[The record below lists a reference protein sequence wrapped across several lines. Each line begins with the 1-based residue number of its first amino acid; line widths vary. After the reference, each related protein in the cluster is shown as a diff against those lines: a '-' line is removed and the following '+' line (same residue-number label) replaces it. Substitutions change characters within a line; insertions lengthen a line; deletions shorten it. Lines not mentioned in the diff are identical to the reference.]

1 MSALL
6 RLALWQLKNA
16 LRDALTNPRK
26 LVPLVLVA
34 IWVIGFGFLVTHT
47 QVGSAPPTTLLSDF
61 ARTHRAEANAVLFLL
76 LSLLVAAMLDRG
88 FAGGTLTYSASDTD
102 YLFLAPFPSRLVLGY
117 KLLMPAPAILLAILY
132 NVFVFRPPAGPAL
145 SALPAWATM
154 AAFFACIGGYQ
165 NLTVAWDL
173 VYGLG
178 RSVPLRRVY
187 LGGVVLLVAYTV
199 FLRRRYGLAGVI
211 GASEHGLLPLLFYP
225 CRLVADATVGV
236 GVVKGWWASGQL
248 ALFYL
253 LTLALVLAPSVNFHE
268 AAAGATERLARLQQA
283 QRDGQFW
290 LGAGASKRP
299 RAPMS
304 LPPLG
309 RGVWAIVWAHLS
321 AAAKNP
327 LGNFAAPALFGIGL
341 AVASLRTA
349 APAEEGSLLVG
360 MAALYYL
367 MGTTIGG
374 GIFYFRRALLREPLI
389 RPLPL
394 PAEAV
399 VLAEVLPRVLLA
411 APFYVT
417 CGLFLLAFGGSGSA
431 LAAWVLLCLP
441 LVSLCLSLLQ
451 YAIALSYPSLEDKL
465 QAAIAQGV
473 QLLLAILLTPVL
485 ALFLA
490 VPLNLGMPPGPACLF
505 FAAGVGLT
513 ALLLWRAAT
522 RAYRAYP
529 PDGTFLLFT
538 KTTAMR
544 LVRPLL
550 IIAVLLGLG
559 LTVGLRVNKSLHK
572 PPPPPRTVQTHL
584 GDIVI
589 QVSETGTI
597 EPADKVDVKSKAAGR
612 LLSIPIQEGQYV
624 TKGQLIAIVDRS
636 LIDPA
641 LTGDEAQLRQAQ
653 ARLAQTKAEYALQVK
668 QTSAAI
674 VQAQAGLNTA
684 QAHLA
689 AVAAGA
695 RPQELD
701 QQKEAVSRAQIA
713 YDDAVRTQKR
723 RQSLLGKGFVSQAD
737 YDASQVAVDTA
748 ASSLATAKQAL
759 LLTQA
764 GPRVQDVNDA
774 RAQVAAARAQLDAA
788 RANEGQDAVKQ
799 SDIAQAVASVA
810 QISGNIQQLQVNIS
824 DTRIIAPASGIV
836 LKKYKEPNE
845 IVQSATT
852 GFSDAQALVATLGS
866 RLEVKVGI
874 NEVDISKVHAHA
886 PARITV
892 DALPDAAFAGA
903 VTEIAPASTNAFD
916 TASASSTSSISKFS
930 VKVGFARYDP
940 RLRSGMSA
948 NVAIISQKHAHVV
961 LAPLEAVPF
970 TGTRGQVTV
979 LKGSGVQEKRTVV
992 TGLRSD
998 TDVEIV
1004 SGLHAGENLIVS
1016 PLDGAARRKTNFS
1029 DGPGG

>member
-1 MSALL
+1 MSVLL
-6 RLALWQLKNA
+6 RLALWQLKNT

-26 LVPLVLVA
+26 LIPLVLAALVA
-34 IWVIGFGFLVTHT
+34 VGFIYTAMHTVTH
-47 QVGSAPPTTLLSDF
+47 PPAGTPPPLALLDSLP
-61 ARTHRAEANAVLFLL
+61 AHRAEAHAALFLL
-76 LSLLVAAMLDRG
+76 LSLLMAALLDRG
-88 FAGGTLTYSASDTD
+88 FAGGTLTYSKSDTD
-102 YLFLAPFPSRLVLGY
+102 YLFLAPLPSRLVLAY
-117 KLLMPAPAILLAILY
+117 KLLAPAPGILLAILY
-132 NVFVFRPPAGPAL
+132 NVFQHPAGPAL
-145 SALPAWATM
+145 SALPVWTLM
-154 AAFFACIGGYQ
+154 AAFFACAGGYQ
-165 NLTVAWDL
+165 NLSVALDL

-187 LGGVVLLVAYTV
+187 LGAAALLVAYAV
-199 FLRRRYGLAGVI
+199 FLSRRYGIAGLTGTV
-211 GASEHGLLPLLFYP
+211 EHGLLPVLFYP
-225 CRLVADATVGV
+225 CRLAADVALATNAG
-236 GVVKGWWASGQL
+236 KGWMAGGQL
-248 ALFYL
+248 ALFYG
-253 LTLALVLAPSVNFHE
+253 LTLVLVLAPSVNFHE
-268 AAAGATERLARLQQA
+268 AAAGATERLARAQQA
-283 QRDGQFW
+283 MSDGQWWFRP
-290 LGAGASKRP
+290 ASSKRP

-309 RGVWAIVWAHLS
+309 RNVWAVVWAHLS
-321 AAAKNP
+321 AAAKRP
-327 LGNFAAPALFGIGL
+327 FGNFASPALGGALVAVAALRVRDDTAPALL
-341 AVASLRTA
+341 
-349 APAEEGSLLVG
+349 G
-360 MAALYYL
+360 MATLYYL

-394 PAEAV
+394 PAGAV

-411 APFYVT
+411 APFYLT
-417 CGLFLLAFGGSGSA
+417 CALLLLSFGGSA
-431 LAAWVLLCLP
+431 FVLAACILLCLP

-451 YAIALSYPSLEDKL
+451 YTIALSYPSLEDKL
-465 QAAIAQGV
+465 QAGIAQGV
-473 QLLLAILLTPVL
+473 QFLLATLLTPVL

-490 VPLNLGMPPGPACLF
+490 VPLNLGMPPVPACLL
-505 FAAGVGLT
+505 FAAGCGFVN
-513 ALLLWRAAT
+513 LLLWRAAT

-529 PDGTFLLFT
+529 PDGTFFLFT
-538 KTTAMR
+538 KTTAKR
-544 LVRPLL
+544 LLRPLL
-550 IIAVLLGLG
+550 IVAVLLGLG

-572 PPPPPRTVQTHL
+572 PPPPPRTVRTHL

-624 TKGQLIAIVDRS
+624 TRGQLIAIVDRS

-641 LTGDEAQLRQAQ
+641 LTGDQAQLRQAQ

-668 QTSAAI
+668 QTAAAI

-737 YDASQVAVDTA
+737 YDTAQVAVDTA

-774 RAQVAAARAQLDAA
+774 RAQVAAARAQLAAA
-788 RANEGQDAVKQ
+788 RANQGQDSVKR

-824 DTRIIAPASGIV
+824 DTRIVAPASGIV

-874 NEVDISKVHAHA
+874 NEVDISKVHARA
-886 PARITV
+886 PSRITV
-892 DALPDAAFAGA
+892 DALPDATFAGA

-916 TASASSTSSISKFS
+916 TTSASSTSSISKFS

-961 LAPLEAVPF
+961 LAPLEAIPF
-970 TGTRGQVTV
+970 TGTQGQVTV
-979 LKGSGVQEKRTVV
+979 LKGSGLQEKRTIV

-1016 PLDGAARRKTNFS
+1016 PLDGTARRKTNFS

>member
-6 RLALWQLKNA
+6 HLALWQLKNA

-26 LVPLVLVA
+26 RIPLALAAV
-34 IWVIGFGFLVTHT
+34 WFIGFGFLVTHT
-47 QVGSAPPTTLLSDF
+47 QGKSAAPKATLLSDF
-61 ARTHRAEANAVLFLL
+61 IRANRAEAHAVIFLL
-76 LSLLVAAMLDRG
+76 LSLFMAATLDRG
-88 FAGGTLTYSASDTD
+88 FVGGTLRYSASDTD
-102 YLFLAPFPSRLVLGY
+102 YLFLAPFLSRLVLGFS
-117 KLLMPAPAILLAILY
+117 LLAPAPGLLLAVLY
-132 NVFVFRPPAGPAL
+132 NLFFPPAGPAL
-145 SALPAWATM
+145 SALPAWTAM
-154 AAFFACIGGYQ
+154 AAIFAC
-165 NLTVAWDL
+165 
-173 VYGLG
+173 
-178 RSVPLRRVY
+178 
-187 LGGVVLLVAYTV
+187 
-199 FLRRRYGLAGVI
+199 
-211 GASEHGLLPLLFYP
+211 
-225 CRLVADATVGV
+225 VG
-236 GVVKGWWASGQL
+236 GQL

-268 AAAGATERLARLQQA
+268 AATGATERVTQMQQA
-283 QRDGQFW
+283 LSDGQWWFRP
-290 LGAGASKRP
+290 AASRHP
-299 RAPMS
+299 RVPMS

-309 RGVWAIVWAHLS
+309 RGIWAIVWAHLS

-341 AVASLRTA
+341 AIAALRTPA
-349 APAEEGSLLVG
+349 SAEEGGQLVAI
-360 MAALYYL
+360 AAFYYL

-374 GIFYFRRALLREPLI
+374 GIFYFRRAPLREPLI

-394 PAEAV
+394 RADLV

-411 APFYVT
+411 SPFYVA
-417 CGLFLLAFGGSGSA
+417 CALLLLVFGGSAFTLSA
-431 LAAWVLLCLP
+431 CILLCLP
-441 LVSLCLSLLQ
+441 LVSLCLTLLQ
-451 YAIALSYPSLEDKL
+451 YTIALSYPSLEDKL

-473 QLLLAILLTPVL
+473 QLLLAALLTPLL

-490 VPLNLGMPPGPACLF
+490 IPLILGLILGMPPVPACLI
-505 FAAGVGLT
+505 FAAGCGFLS
-513 ALLLWRAAT
+513 LLLWRAAT
-522 RAYRAYP
+522 RAYLAYP
-529 PDGTFLLFT
+529 PDGTFMLLT
-538 KTTAMR
+538 KTNAKR
-544 LVRPLL
+544 LIKPLL
-550 IIAVLLGLG
+550 ITAVLLGLG

-624 TKGQLIAIVDRS
+624 TKGQLIATVDRS

-653 ARLAQTKAEYALQVK
+653 ARLDQARAGYALQVK
-668 QTSAAI
+668 QTAAAI

-713 YDDAVRTQKR
+713 HDDAVRTQKR
-723 RQSLLGKGFVSQAD
+723 RQSLLGKGFISQAD

-764 GPRVQDVNDA
+764 GPRIQDVNDA

-799 SDIAQAVASVA
+799 SDIAQARASVA

-836 LKKYKEPNE
+836 LKKYKQPNE

-852 GFSDAQALVATLGS
+852 GFSDAQAIVATLGS

-892 DALPDAAFAGA
+892 DALPDTIFVGT

-916 TASASSTSSISKFS
+916 TSGGSSTSSISKFS

-948 NVAIISQKHAHVV
+948 NVAIVSQKHAHVI
-961 LAPLEAVPF
+961 LAPLEAIPF
-970 TGTRGQVTV
+970 PGTQGQVTV
-979 LKGSGVQEKRTVV
+979 LTGLGKPEKRTVI
-992 TGLRSD
+992 TGLRNDS
-998 TDVEIV
+998 DVEII
-1004 SGLHAGENLIVS
+1004 SGLHAGEKLIVS
-1016 PLDGAARRKTNFS
+1016 PLDGAARRKTDFN
-1029 DGPGG
+1029 GGG

>member
-6 RLALWQLKNA
+6 HLALWQLKNA

-26 LVPLVLVA
+26 LIPLALAAV
-34 IWVIGFGFLVTHT
+34 WFIGFGFLVTHA
-47 QVGSAPPTTLLSDF
+47 QGEAAAPQATLLSDF
-61 ARTHRAEANAVLFLL
+61 ARTHRAEAHAVIFLL
-76 LSLLVAAMLDRG
+76 LSLFIAATLDRG
-88 FAGGTLTYSASDTD
+88 FVGGTLRYSASDTD
-102 YLFLAPFPSRLVLGY
+102 YLFLAPFPSRLVLGFR
-117 KLLMPAPAILLAILY
+117 LLAPAPGLLLVVLY
-132 NVFVFRPPAGPAL
+132 NVSFPPAGPAL
-145 SALPAWATM
+145 SALPAWTAM
-154 AAFFACIGGYQ
+154 AAIFACVGGYQ
-165 NLTVAWDL
+165 NLSVALDL

-178 RSVPLRRVY
+178 RSVLLRRFY
-187 LGGVVLLVAYTV
+187 LGAVTLLVAYAIFLSRRHGIAGLTGTV
-199 FLRRRYGLAGVI
+199 
-211 GASEHGLLPLLFYP
+211 EHGLLPFLFYP
-225 CRLVADATVGV
+225 CRLTADVALATSAG
-236 GVVKGWWASGQL
+236 KGWLVGGQL

-253 LTLALVLAPSVNFHE
+253 LTLVLVLAPSVNFHE
-268 AAAGATERLARLQQA
+268 AATGATERVTQMQQA
-283 QRDGQFW
+283 LSDGQWWFRP
-290 LGAGASKRP
+290 AASRHP
-299 RAPMS
+299 RVPMS

-309 RGVWAIVWAHLS
+309 RGIWAIVWAHLS

-327 LGNFAAPALFGIGL
+327 LGNFAAPTLFGIGL
-341 AVASLRTA
+341 AIAALHTPAS
-349 APAEEGSLLVG
+349 AEEGGLLVAI
-360 MAALYYL
+360 AAFYYL

-394 PAEAV
+394 RADLV

-411 APFYVT
+411 APFYVA
-417 CGLFLLAFGGSGSA
+417 CALLLLVFGGSAFTLSA
-431 LAAWVLLCLP
+431 CILLCLP
-441 LVSLCLSLLQ
+441 LVSLCLTLLQ
-451 YAIALSYPSLEDKL
+451 YTIALSYPSLEDKL

-473 QLLLAILLTPVL
+473 QLLLAALLTPIL

-490 VPLNLGMPPGPACLF
+490 IPLILGMPPVPACLI
-505 FAAGVGLT
+505 FAAGCGFLS
-513 ALLLWRAAT
+513 LLLWRAAT
-522 RAYRAYP
+522 RAYLAYP
-529 PDGTFLLFT
+529 PDGTFMLLT
-538 KTTAMR
+538 KTNAKR
-544 LVRPLL
+544 LIKPLL
-550 IIAVLLGLG
+550 IAAVLLGLG

-624 TKGQLIAIVDRS
+624 TKGQLIATVDRS

-653 ARLAQTKAEYALQVK
+653 ARLDQARAGYALQVK
-668 QTSAAI
+668 QTAAAI

-713 YDDAVRTQKR
+713 HDDAVRTQKR
-723 RQSLLGKGFVSQAD
+723 RQSLLGKGFISQAD

-764 GPRVQDVNDA
+764 GPRIQDVNDA

-799 SDIAQAVASVA
+799 SDIAQARASVA

-836 LKKYKEPNE
+836 LKKYKQPNE

-852 GFSDAQALVATLGS
+852 GFSDAQAIVATLGS

-892 DALPDAAFAGA
+892 DALPDTTFVGT

-916 TASASSTSSISKFS
+916 TSGGSSTSSISKFS

-948 NVAIISQKHAHVV
+948 NVAIVSQKHAHVI
-961 LAPLEAVPF
+961 LAPLEAIPF
-970 TGTRGQVTV
+970 PGTQGQVTV
-979 LKGSGVQEKRTVV
+979 LTGLGKPEKRTVI
-992 TGLRSD
+992 TGLRNDS
-998 TDVEIV
+998 DVEII
-1004 SGLHAGENLIVS
+1004 SGLHAGEKLIVS
-1016 PLDGAARRKTNFS
+1016 PLDGTARRKTDFN
-1029 DGPGG
+1029 GGG